1 MSRIPAKSLAIVA
14 AAVLAT
20 STPLALAPAVAQ
32 QTAPAAPT
40 SGIDL
45 NADATL
51 TIEKRLGEVDS
62 TTPAPG
68 GFQFTVE
75 MINLDNPL
83 NTAAGWSEAQSI
95 IEGTKPATVIESET
109 LTIGSDGKATASM
122 PVGLYRVTEVQ
133 NGAYTVAA
141 PFFVTLPLIE
151 DGKVNYNPTISPKNQ
166 LLEPTKSAADTNV
179 TVGEDIVY
187 TVNAPVPAGDVLQDG
202 TRTINQFRIVDQL
215 QQGLTYNQAEPAR
228 ISISAG
234 SLDPATDFT
243 VNWETGT
250 NTLTVDFTEEG
261 RAKLAQL
268 RADNPDL
275 SVSVEFN
282 ATVNQIPAN
291 GQFSNTAQVFIPN
304 ATEPLDTTPETEDD
318 GTDGAVTTQYVD
330 VTVNKTVN
338 GVNVDE
344 GNTGAG
350 AVFEI
355 YECTARDSGTGYT
368 VADGATPLTGT
379 NADGNAAAE
388 TSAITTAGGDANAAA
403 AANGYALQFDPEKQY
418 CAVETQAPD
427 GYLLNPDPTPLNPT
441 TEGTESTRPVYTAT
455 VNNVRD
461 NIFGRLPS
469 TGERGMIALLA
480 IGLVLFAGGAAYQLR
495 RNNA

>member
-1 MSRIPAKSLAIVA
+1 MTNR
-14 AAVLAT
+14 
-20 STPLALAPAVAQ
+20 
-32 QTAPAAPT
+32 
-40 SGIDL
+40 
-45 NADATL
+45 
-51 TIEKRLGEVDS
+51 
-62 TTPAPG
+62 
-68 GFQFTVE
+68 
-75 MINLDNPL
+75 L
-83 NTAAGWSEAQSI
+83 NTAAGWAEAQSI
-95 IEGTKPATVIESET
+95 IAGETPATVEGQAESMT
-109 LTIGSDGKATASM
+109 TGSDGKATASV

-141 PFFVTLPLIE
+141 PFFITVPMIE
-151 DGKVNYNPTISPKNQ
+151 QDGTVNYNPVIAPKNQ
-166 LLEPTKSAADTNV
+166 NVQPTKSANDTGV

-187 TVNAPVPAGDVLQDG
+187 TINAPVPAGDVLRDG
-202 TRTINQFRIVDQL
+202 TRTISQFGIVDQL
-215 QQGLTYNQAEPAR
+215 QQGLTYNEAEPAR
-228 ISISAG
+228 VSVSAG
-234 SLDPATDFT
+234 SLDPATDYT

-250 NTLTVDFTEEG
+250 NTLTVDFSEEG

-275 SVSVEFN
+275 TVSVEFN

-304 ATEPLDTTPETEDD
+304 ATKPLDTTPETDDD

-355 YECTARDSGTGYT
+355 YECTAQDSGTGYT
-368 VADGATPLTGT
+368 IADGATPLTGT
-379 NADGNAAAE
+379 NADGDAAAE
-388 TSAITTAGGDANAAA
+388 TSAITTVDGTAEAPA

-427 GYLLNPDPTPLNPT
+427 GYLLNPDPTPLNRVDNAATPDGRPIYT
-441 TEGTESTRPVYTAT
+441 TT